1 MSKKINDCYEY
12 KEAPIRQAMAYA
24 SFGWLIGKRSK
35 HYSRKYNCDVVTLR
49 RDFLIGANP
58 TIRECE
64 KEYLRL
70 EKGRIPAKYKSHAFL
85 KGLGKAFVILITIA
99 ILLFGLAQMT
109 VGVYD
114 GLKKESI
121 VRALYN
127 AAVENE
133 AIPGKETVGVD
144 KVTKKYVEFVKKNP
158 ALDSYSELC
167 EIASDSGS
175 ASSDDDLLQ
184 SYKNWLFKFGKADF
198 ADEES
203 FAEADPTVNVGSDD
217 YVARTDRID
226 SLFDSIREALAF
238 LNFDYLFNKMP
249 LWINTASV
257 SGATAIV
264 LFIIMVVIESIASKS
279 KKKKNRRRCAELMIE
294 CSRNAS
300 SALFDM
306 KAEHRELRTKKDD
319 QIYNL
324 QTMFTKVMDA
334 RDDED

>member
-85 KGLGKAFVILITIA
+85 KAIGKVFVILITIA
-99 ILLFGLAQMT
+99 LLLFGLAQT
-109 VGVYD
+109 AVGVYD
-114 GLKKESI
+114 GLKKETK

-127 AAVENE
+127 AAVDSE
-133 AIPGKETVGVD
+133 AIADKEVVSAD
-144 KVTKKYVEFVKKNP
+144 KISQNYVEFVKKNP
-158 ALDSYSELC
+158 TLDSFSELY
-167 EIASDSGS
+167 DLTSGS
-175 ASSDDDLLQ
+175 SSKDELLQ
-184 SYKNWLFKFGKADF
+184 SYKNWLFKFGEADF
-198 ADEES
+198 AHEES
-203 FAEADPTVNVGSDD
+203 FAEADPTVNVGKDD
-217 YVARTDRID
+217 YVASTDQID
-226 SLFDSIREALAF
+226 SLLDTLRETLAF
-238 LNFDYLFNKMP
+238 LNFDYLFNGMP

-257 SGATAIV
+257 SGAAAIV
-264 LFIIMVVIESIASKS
+264 VFIIMVVIEAAAGKA
-279 KKKKNRRRCAELMIE
+279 KKKNNRRRCAELMIE
-294 CSRNAS
+294 CSKNAA

-324 QTMFTKVMDA
+324 QTMFTKVMDS
-334 RDDED
+334 RDDEE